1 MAPEAP
7 FKLSPVGKLPEDTV
21 YVIEPVPPVVDTVW
35 L

>member
-7 FKLSPVGKLPEDTV
+7 FRLNPVGNDPEVTE